1 MSEGDLRIDW
11 AAARMPVLAELRKG
25 FVRSRPL
32 LGERVAM
39 CIHLEAKT
47 AVLALALAEAGAAV
61 TVCGSNPL
69 STQHQV
75 ASALAERGVSVFA
88 HRGIDHAT
96 YQGFLDQA
104 LGRRPTLILD
114 DGGDLVERA
123 LNTGHASEIKG
134 GTEETTTGVLRL
146 RQLARRRNLPF
157 PMVAVNDGA
166 MKHLF
171 DNRFGTGQSALEA
184 VMRATNITLAGI
196 RLVVVGFGDCGVG
209 VAERGRGLGAEVA
222 VVEVDPVRANVAH
235 FDGFSVLSMD
245 QAAAWGQLFI
255 TVTGNRQVVR
265 GRHLDKMQDGAILAN
280 AGHFDVEVD
289 KPALLRRAIAIE
301 EVRPNVQAFRLKGGR
316 SLYLLADGRL
326 VNLVA
331 GDGHPIEIMDLSF
344 AVQALCLTYLAAT
357 PPAPGLH
364 PVPAS
369 IDQEV
374 AERSLAARH
383 ISLER
388 LTASQRRYMDRG
400 AR

>member
-69 STQHQV
+69 STQDQV

-88 HRGIDHAT
+88 RRGIDHAT

-388 LTASQRRYMDRG
+388 LTVSQRRYMDRG